1 MQNLPLFGTG
11 IRSISDIVTRQR
23 RVNCI
28 YDVRTDQD
36 RASIV
41 LLGTP
46 GSVEWVTLEDYP
58 IRGWHVV
65 ADILYVCANDKLY
78 AVTSTGVSTLIASGI
93 PEFGNVDMADNSVQL
108 ILVTGGQGYVY
119 NISTNALTNI
129 TDSYFPVGAT
139 SVIFLNGRFVVN
151 KPGTRQF
158 YVSGLLDG
166 LNWTYLGSTAI
177 FGAKE
182 NTSDLLVRVGNVN
195 GQLVLYGSQ
204 SIEFWQDVG
213 ASPLPYQRIN
223 GATQSWGL
231 AASLSTAQVGNTEY
245 FLGFSPNGGL
255 AVIRLNGYAPEPV
268 SDSDLNTLF
277 SSFTTVSDAVA
288 LTYTVYGHPIYQI
301 TFPSE
306 DRSFAYDVKTNIW
319 HEAQTGV
326 EDQGRHFARYGVTF
340 GGKNYV
346 SDETSGTVYYL
357 DKDVYTDNEEPIKRQ
372 VFTRHIRNQ
381 GNELTLSE
389 LFLDFETG
397 VGTEP
402 PASPVGQIAYTTPG
416 TYTFTVPDDVTSVC
430 VVCVGGGASS
440 SYVALPPTTVN
451 GNDGGSSSFDS
462 ILVAGGGVGYVSG
475 GTPSGGT
482 GTALSS
488 TVGGGDGGRGGFG
501 EGLFGVG
508 GGGGGGAG
516 GYTGAGGNGADGISF
531 VSTDGA
537 PGSGGGGGGGAY
549 WYSPFPSE
557 SAAAGGGGVG
567 ILGQGLSGSG
577 GSGLNQ
583 SFAGGGGGSGG
594 AAGIS
599 VGTSPFTGNSGGLY
613 GGGGAPSSSGSG
625 GSGGGG
631 GGLRYINN
639 LAVTPGSAYTVTV
652 GAGGAAPAAGGG
664 AGGDGAVRIIWGAG
678 RSFPSTN
685 TIDLPVQDATT
696 GVENPQV
703 MLRISRD
710 GGRTFGNER
719 WVPLGKMGE
728 YYARVILRRLGSAR
742 DFVIQITVT
751 DPVKF
756 VLASGS
762 VSLESGD
769 D

>member
-46 GSVEWVTLEDYP
+46 GSVEWVTLGDYP

-78 AVTSTGVSTLIASGI
+78 AVTPTGVSTLVASGI

-119 NISTNALTNI
+119 NISTNTLNNI

-389 LFLDFETG
+389 VFLDFETG

-402 PASPVGQIAYTTPG
+402 PVSPVGQIAYTTPG

-430 VVCVGGGASS
+430 VVCVGGG
-440 SYVALPPTTVN
+440 
-451 GNDGGSSSFDS
+451 GSSGDDTVSPTSGNAGGDSSFGS
-462 ILVAGGGVGYVSG
+462 VVVAGGGAGGGIYSG
-475 GTPSGGT
+475 GAGGAGTSISGSIGGGNGGSGG
-482 GTALSS
+482 S
-488 TVGGGDGGRGGFG
+488 GDGFG
-501 EGLFGVG
+501 E
-508 GGGGGGAG
+508 GGGGGAG
-516 GYTGAGGNGADGISF
+516 GYSGPGGNGANGSVF
-531 VSTDGA
+531 ASSPGF
-537 PGSGGGGGGGAY
+537 PGSGGGGGGGGS
-549 WYSPFPSE
+549 WVSFSPFGD
-557 SAAAGGGGVG
+557 AAGGGGGVG
-567 ILGQGLSGSG
+567 ILGQGADGAAGGLGRLLSP
-577 GSGLNQ
+577 
-583 SFAGGGGGSGG
+583 GGGGSGG
-594 AAGIS
+594 AGASAGT
-599 VGTSPFTGNSGGLY
+599 VFPYNGNSGGLY
-613 GGGGAPSSSGSG
+613 GGGGGPNQFSGPG
-625 GSGGGG
+625 GGGG

-639 LAVTPGSAYTVTV
+639 LAVIPGATYTVTV
-652 GAGGAAPAAGGG
+652 GAGGTAPGGNGG

-685 TIDLPVQDATT
+685 TADLPVQDATT
-696 GVENPQV
+696 GVEDPQV